1 MTQGVTL
8 FRVAGIPVR
17 IHPSWL
23 VIFGLIAWSLSVG
36 YFPHVLPGVPAAAY
50 WVQGLVAALLLFVSV
65 FLHELSHSV
74 VARARGLPVSAI
86 TLHVFGGVS
95 QLQREPENPGV
106 EFWMAVAGPLTS
118 FALAGVAAGGAAAT
132 TGVPAVAAILRY
144 LAMVNTVVGAFNLV
158 PGFPLDGGRVLRAAL
173 WKARGDVRWATRV
186 ASRAGITVAVMLMGL
201 GAFRALTGEFLG
213 GLWLV
218 MIGLFLRQAAEGS
231 YQQLVLRRALA
242 PLRVRDVMA
251 GTVVS
256 VLPDR
261 TLAEVVDETFWRHH
275 VSSFPV
281 VAGGRVL
288 GILGLRQL
296 RQVPRERWAETTV
309 RDVMLPLG
317 PTLAVAPGDRLG
329 DALEKL
335 TRNGLGRAAV
345 IENGALAG
353 YLSLRDVLHVL
364 AISAPEV
371 ASGEAP
377 GA

>member
-1 MTQGVTL
+1 MTHGVTL

-74 VARARGLPVSAI
+74 VARAHGLPVSAI

-95 QLQREPENPGV
+95 QLQREPERPGV
-106 EFWMAVAGPLTS
+106 EFWMAVAGPLAS
-118 FALAGVAAGGAAAT
+118 FALAAVAAGGAAAT
-132 TGVPAVAAILRY
+132 TAAPAVAAILHY
-144 LAMVNTVVGAFNLV
+144 LAVVNAVVGAFNLV
-158 PGFPLDGGRVLRAAL
+158 PGFPLDGGRILRAAL
-173 WKARGDVRWATRV
+173 WKARGDLRWATRV
-186 ASRAGITVAVMLMGL
+186 ASRAGTVVAFGLMGL
-201 GAFRALTGEFLG
+201 GILRGLTGEFLG

-218 MIGLFLRQAAEGS
+218 LIGLFLRQAAEGS

-242 PLRVRDVMA
+242 PLRVRDVMT

-256 VLPDR
+256 VPADR

-288 GILGLRQL
+288 GILGLQQL
-296 RQVPRERWAETTV
+296 RHVPRERWAETSV
-309 RDVMLPLG
+309 REAMLPLA
-317 PTLAVAPGDRLG
+317 PALAVAPGDRLA

-335 TRNGLGRAAV
+335 SQNGLGRAAV
-345 IENGALAG
+345 IESGALAG

-364 AISAPEV
+364 AISDPEV
-371 ASGEAP
+371 ASPKAP